1 MIRETRVRG
10 TRRATAREGAREN
23 RWALRCRSGRADADA
38 DVAESVQKR
47 TGASDRTGRRAGA
60 GGSRARRTKRAPP
73 SGVRPRRPPSRAAV
87 VENRE
92 APTGARRAVPS
103 RGSRVGHRQSTG
115 LCAWTSRNR
124 QFGRRHDNGGFS
136 RARTAMLFITRTVLS
151 IRDAALT
158 FGPRARKAFH
168 ASSIRFHRKRAS
180 SSTTVPNDAFE
191 RDPSSFAPS

>member
-1 MIRETRVRG
+1 MIREKRTRG

-38 DVAESVQKR
+38 DAAESVQKR
-47 TGASDRTGRRAGA
+47 TGASVRTGRRAGA

-87 VENRE
+87 VENRG

-103 RGSRVGHRQSTG
+103 RGSRETRVNGFQVSQERNEEIGDTAQGVLVNALSRTETVST
-115 LCAWTSRNR
+115 L
-124 QFGRRHDNGGFS
+124 
-136 RARTAMLFITRTVLS
+136 
-151 IRDAALT
+151 
-158 FGPRARKAFH
+158 GPRPRSVLAHTH

-180 SSTTVPNDAFE
+180 SSTTVANDAFI
-191 RDPSSFAPS
+191 RDPSFAPS